1 MKITRNL
8 RAISKLSL
16 TLLLLVDFIVG
27 AVISYMFAMAY
38 IVSLGLQLPEKPSIT
53 IANVTFPP
61 QDATTFNVTILN
73 PSYSPSTANITQI
86 IAITEDGDSQP
97 TTIMHPLSKEIE
109 PGNFKNFTCS
119 WDWSNHIGETVTVHA
134 FVEEGSGATFQA
146 KTPSMDLKIIDAYFN
161 PAISTTRF
169 NITIQNSELSATHV
183 NVTSITVTLETG
195 SVQRIVAVTPSLP
208 YGLDRGSSETFMCQ
222 WNWTDYR
229 SKDLRIT
236 AHTLQGYKAYYPP
249 VTTPKRVILNV
260 KEAVFN
266 VTDTTSFNVT
276 VQNSKL
282 SSIHVNVTKINVTA
296 QALQQVT
303 IQNVTPTLPYSL
315 PPDTQIEFKCLW
327 NWTDY
332 QSQNVTITVYTL
344 QGYTA
349 NYTRVTPPWVN
360 LTITEVTFNA
370 TDTLHFN
377 VTVKNP
383 GPSLISVNITSI
395 TVTANN
401 ETIQITNGV
410 IPRLPLP
417 LNFSASETFKCPWNW
432 TYYRNKT
439 VIITVQTLQGYV
451 AFYSEDTRPPVNI
464 TITKVLF
471 GIYNMTQLNVTVQ
484 NSEFS
489 PTYANITR
497 ITITLENGT
506 VREITNV
513 NATFPYILDRN
524 DSVTFVCSW
533 DWTNYRGKSLTVTVH
548 QWQGYPANIVVV
560 PPPVILTITGVFF
573 NITDTTHFNVTV
585 KNSILSLTYDVVE
598 RITVAL
604 ENGTISGT
612 IDVEPIILYPN
623 DTYTFICSWNWTD
636 YQGES
641 LTITVY
647 SIRGYTASYTKTTPT

>member
-16 TLLLLVDFIVG
+16 TLLLLVAFIVG
-27 AVISYMFAMAY
+27 AVVSYMFAMGY
-38 IVSLGLQLPEKPSIT
+38 IVSLGLRLPKNPAVT
-53 IANVTFPP
+53 IANVTFSP

-86 IAITEDGDSQP
+86 IAITENGDSQT
-97 TTIMHPLSKEIE
+97 TTIVHPLSREIE
-109 PGNFKNFTCS
+109 PGNLKNFTCS
-119 WDWSNHIGETVTVHA
+119 WDWSDHTGETVTVHA

-146 KTPSMDLKIIDAYFN
+146 ETPSMDLKITEAYFN

-195 SVQRIVAVTPSLP
+195 PVQRIFAVTPNLP

-249 VTTPKRVILNV
+249 FTTPERVIFNV

-296 QALQQVT
+296 QALQQIT
-303 IQNVTPTLPYSL
+303 IQNVTPTLPYPL
-315 PPDTQIEFKCLW
+315 PPDTQVEFKCLW

-349 NYTRVTPPWVN
+349 NYTLVTPPWVN

-370 TDTLHFN
+370 TDTMHFN

-383 GPSLISVNITSI
+383 GPSSISVNITSI
-395 TVTANN
+395 TVTVNN
-401 ETIQITNGV
+401 ETIQITTGV
-410 IPRLPLP
+410 VPELPYMLDINTSVP
-417 LNFSASETFKCPWNW
+417 FRCPWNW
-432 TYYRNKT
+432 TYHRSKT
-439 VIITVQTLQGYV
+439 VMIKVHTLRGY
-451 AFYSEDTRPPVNI
+451 AAYSSEVTPPLVNI

-471 GIYNMTQLNVTVQ
+471 STYNMTQFNVTVQ

-489 PTYANITR
+489 PTYANITG
-497 ITITLENGT
+497 ITVTLENGT
-506 VREITNV
+506 IREITKV

-533 DWTNYRGKSLTVTVH
+533 NWAPHRGKSLTVKAY
-548 QWQGYPANIVVV
+548 QWQGYPANIAVVL
-560 PPPVILTITGVFF
+560 PPVILTVTGVFF
-573 NITDTTHFNVTV
+573 NITDTAHFNVTV
-585 KNSILSLTYDVVE
+585 KNSNLSLTYDIIEFV
-598 RITVAL
+598 TVAL
-604 ENGTISGT
+604 QNGTILET
-612 IDVEPIILYPN
+612 IEVEPVILYPN
-623 DTYTFICSWNWTD
+623 NFYTFVCSWNWTD
-636 YQGES
+636 YQGKT
-641 LTITVY
+641 LIITAY
-647 SIRGYTASYTKTTPT
+647 SIRGYTASYTQTAPK